1 MYEAKD
7 VEKCKK
13 SIVRKR
19 RNQKETLTPKTEV
32 GKTKLKI
39 RYPYTWKT
47 YRKPSEQVFPYRRP
61 RSYSNL
67 NKI

>member
-7 VEKCKK
+7 VEKYKK

-19 RNQKETLTPKTEV
+19 RNQKETFTPKTEV

-39 RYPYTWKT
+39 RYLYLENI
-47 YRKPSEQVFPYRRP
+47 S
-61 RSYSNL
+61 
-67 NKI
+67 